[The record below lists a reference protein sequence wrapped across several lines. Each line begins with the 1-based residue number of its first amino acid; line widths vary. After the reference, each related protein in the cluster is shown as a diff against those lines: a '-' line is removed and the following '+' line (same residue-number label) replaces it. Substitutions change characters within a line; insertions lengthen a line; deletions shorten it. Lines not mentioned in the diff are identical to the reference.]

1 MESLLRS
8 FDQGVLTLTLNRP
21 ESLNAFNRDLLA
33 RLTEALTAEAVR
45 PEVRAVVITGAGRGF
60 CTGQDLGEE
69 DREGTIADAVVR
81 RYNPLIKAVTDLEK
95 PVIAAINGPAAGAG
109 LALALAC
116 DMRIA
121 AAEAVFV
128 TAFTRIG
135 LAADSGICYFLPRL
149 VGLAKA
155 FELLALSPR
164 IDAAEA
170 LRLGLVNRVVP
181 GDTLRAEVH
190 ALAMELAKGPTKAL
204 GLVKRGL
211 RFGSQASLEDTLAL
225 EAKLQEEAS
234 LTADY
239 REGVAAFRQKR
250 QPQFHGL

>member
-1 MESLLRS
+1 METVLSRL
-8 FDQGVLTLTLNRP
+8 DEGILTLTLNRP
-21 ESLNAFNRDLLA
+21 DSLNAFNRDMLA
-33 RLTEALTAEAVR
+33 RLTEALTADALR
-45 PEVRAVVITGAGRGF
+45 PEVRVVVLTGAGRGF

-69 DREGTIADAVVR
+69 RTGAIAEAVVS
-81 RYNPLIKAVTDLEK
+81 RYNPLIAAVTELEK
-95 PVIAAINGPAAGAG
+95 PVVAAVNGPAAGAG

-116 DMRIA
+116 DLRIA
-121 AAEAVFV
+121 SADAVFV

-181 GDTLRAEVH
+181 GEALEEEVR
-190 ALAMELAKGPTKAL
+190 ALAAELARGPTRAL

-211 RFGSQASLEDTLAL
+211 RLGSQSTLEDTLAL
-225 EAKLQEEAS
+225 EARLQEEAS
-234 LTADY
+234 RTADY
-239 REGVAAFRQKR
+239 QEGVRAFREKR
-250 QPQFHGL
+250 QPRFQGV

>member
-1 MESLLRS
+1 VETLLH
-8 FDQGVLTLTLNRP
+8 DLDDGVLTLTLNRP
-21 ESLNAFNRDLLA
+21 ESLNAFNRDLLG
-33 RLTEALTAEAVR
+33 RLTDALTGDARR
-45 PEVRAVVITGAGRGF
+45 PEVRTVVITGAGRGF
-60 CTGQDLGEE
+60 CTGQDLAEE
-69 DREGTIADAVVR
+69 DREGTIAEAVTR
-81 RYNPLIKAVTDLEK
+81 RYNPLIAAVTGLEK
-95 PVIAAINGPAAGAG
+95 PVIAAVNGPAAGAG

-116 DMRIA
+116 DLRIA

-155 FELLALSPR
+155 FELLAFSPR

-181 GDTLRAEVH
+181 GEALRDEVRSL
-190 ALAMELAKGPTKAL
+190 ALELARGPTRAL

-211 RFGSQASLEDTLAL
+211 RFGSHATLEETLLL
-225 EAKLQEEAS
+225 EAQLQEEAS
-234 LTADY
+234 RTEDY
-239 REGVAAFRQKR
+239 REGVRAFREKR
-250 QPQFHGL
+250 QPRFQGM